1 MTSEIEEL
9 SKKTNDFGQNSTLQ
23 LDKIKELNEHIKDL
37 SAINGEFQMKNQK
50 LTKSL
55 VESKSL

>member
-1 MTSEIEEL
+1 MTTEIEEL

-37 SAINGEFQMKNQK
+37 SAINGEFQIKNQK